1 MSKTRV
7 YELAKELGVD
17 NKIVIAKAAELGFA
31 NVKSHSSSLEG
42 DETDQIRRAL
52 IRQAMGAP
60 GGGEVVH
67 KRVDKVTGSTDTIV
81 EKRRGDVIR
90 RRKQTEEE
98 KPLEEEQSEPLFAQ
112 SHTEESPQH
121 GGSSMGSGSEQLVG
135 AEAEEESRTAPE
147 EHLSNGAAKS
157 ARTSRAVSSEAE
169 ETEEKVEEAAETVQ
183 EDGKKTVGPRV
194 LGKIELPGK
203 RAAPSRTELKR
214 PAASFQGG
222 GSAAPKITS
231 VDEDEEEETRA
242 KAKKSKKREISRVDL
257 VDYEGREVRRGPKG
271 LGLKGRHKDKTTDSS
286 AALDATKMKA
296 SKRVVRMSESIT
308 VGELAKQMS
317 VKAGDVIAKLM
328 GLGVMATINQALD
341 KDITTIVAEE
351 FEFSIESTTVDEST
365 ILTPEIHDEEGEAFP
380 RPPVVTVMGHVDH
393 GKTSLLD
400 AIREASVAEREHG
413 GITQH
418 IGAYR
423 VDVHGKSITFIDTPG
438 HAAFTSMRAR
448 GAEITDIVILVV
460 AADDGVMPQT
470 IEALNHAKAA
480 GVPIVVAVNKMDKP
494 GVNPD
499 RVKQQLSEHGLHPEE
514 WGGDTMYVPVS
525 ALKRTGLDT
534 LLEAVLLQAEVKELK
549 ANPNKKAKGAIIE
562 ARQDKGRGV
571 VATILVQSGTLKIG
585 DIFVSGAEYGRI
597 RSMHDEKGTKLEE
610 APPSCPVEITGF
622 QGVPSSGDD
631 FFVVESEAQARQV
644 SEVRKERLAAEERA
658 LASGPISLE
667 EFSRRATNQQAAE
680 LNVIVKA
687 DVHGSVEAVKDSI
700 EKLSTDKV
708 KVRVLHAAVGGITES
723 DIQLA
728 VAAQAVI
735 VGFNV
740 RAEPRATAEAE
751 KLGVELRFYRIIYE
765 LIDDVRNAMVGL
777 LAPIKQESSLGRVEV
792 RQIFNAPKVGT
803 IAGSYVKEGLVR
815 RNALVRLLRDNK
827 VIHEGKLGSLKR
839 FKDDARE
846 VQAGYECGLSIEG
859 YNDVKPG
866 DEIEVYEYKEIAAT
880 LD

>member
-1 MSKTRV
+1 MSKIRV

-17 NKIVIAKAAELGFA
+17 NKIVVAKALELGFSA
-31 NVKSHSSSLEG
+31 VKSHSSSLDT
-42 DETDQIRRAL
+42 DEADQIRRAL
-52 IRQAMGAP
+52 IRQAMGTP

-67 KRVDKVTGSTDTIV
+67 KRVDKVTGATDTIV

-90 RRKQTEEE
+90 RRKQAEDDKPIEEE
-98 KPLEEEQSEPLFAQ
+98 HQVEPVFAQ
-112 SHTEESPQH
+112 GIQDHSSTSPEEAGGVQIVSTEQEQATSH
-121 GGSSMGSGSEQLVG
+121 
-135 AEAEEESRTAPE
+135 E
-147 EHLSNGAAKS
+147 EHLSNGAALK
-157 ARTSRAVSSEAE
+157 ASRAAIQEDSEQE
-169 ETEEKVEEAAETVQ
+169 DVEEKQVETTSDTTQ
-183 EDGKKTVGPRV
+183 EDGKKTVGPKV

-203 RAAPSRTELKR
+203 RPTPPKAESKKQV
-214 PAASFQGG
+214 FQGG
-222 GSAAPKITS
+222 GSAAPKI
-231 VDEDEEEETRA
+231 VAVEEEEEEETRS
-242 KAKKSKKREISRVDL
+242 KAKKTKRREISRVDL
-257 VDYEGREVRRGPKG
+257 LDYEGREVRRLPKG
-271 LGLKGRHKDKTTDSS
+271 GGKGKHKDKIIEAPVSP
-286 AALDATKMKA
+286 DAVKMKA

-328 GLGVMATINQALD
+328 GLGVMATINQSLD
-341 KDITTIVAEE
+341 KDIATIVAEE
-351 FEFSIESTTVDEST
+351 FEFTLESTTVDEST
-365 ILTPEIHDEEGEAFP
+365 ILTPEIEDEVGEALP

-400 AIREASVAEREHG
+400 AIREATVAEREHG

-423 VDVHGKSITFIDTPG
+423 VDINGKSITFIDTPG

-448 GAEITDIVILVV
+448 GAEVTDIVILVV

-480 GVPIVVAVNKMDKP
+480 GVPIVVAVNKMDKQN
-494 GVNPD
+494 VNPD
-499 RVKQQLSEHGLHPEE
+499 RVKQQLSEQGLHPEE
-514 WGGDTMYVPVS
+514 WGGDTMYIPVS
-525 ALKRTGLDT
+525 ALKKTGLDN

-571 VATILVQSGTLKIG
+571 VATILVQSGTLRVG
-585 DIFVSGAEYGRI
+585 DIFVSGDEYGRI
-597 RSMHDEKGTKLEE
+597 RSMHDEKGEKLNE

-644 SEVRKERLAAEERA
+644 SEVRKERTAAEERA

-667 EFSRRATNQQAAE
+667 EFSRRAGNQQAAE

-687 DVHGSVEAVKDSI
+687 DVHGSVEAVKDSV
-700 EKLSTDKV
+700 EKLTTDKV

-728 VAAQAVI
+728 VAAKAII

-740 RAEPRATAEAE
+740 RAEPRATLEAE
-751 KLGVELRFYRIIYE
+751 KQGVELRFYRIIYE

-777 LAPIKQESSLGRVEV
+777 LEPIKQESLLGRVEV

-803 IAGSYVKEGLVR
+803 IAGSYVKDGLVK
-815 RNALVRLLRDNK
+815 RNALVRLLRDSK

-839 FKDDARE
+839 FKDDVRE
-846 VQAGYECGLSIEG
+846 VQSGYECGLNIEG
-859 YNDVKPG
+859 FNDVKPG
-866 DEIEVYEYKEIAAT
+866 DEIEVYEYKEIAPT
-880 LD
+880 LE